1 MKVINFKESGANGS
15 PFSWKPWGFWG
26 WLWRLLAFLL
36 LLFLL
41 LFILSFI
48 KGCEHGRTDIPEEI
62 LQPTDSMTTPRVP
75 IDTANN
81 VRTDIDDPGP
91 YLPDPEDNHFQPIDD
106 DEIITDDQ
114 GAQLIGDRLNVLLD
128 DPNAGDETFRQWSKE
143 FKQLYPGDAYQVL
156 YYDPLTK
163 LMQIGVPA
171 AEREAIME
179 RLPQQI
185 TDISFKVFDESIMSE
200 MASRPNDPG
209 FRYEQI
215 SWYLAP
221 IQAYDAWAIT
231 QGSEN
236 VTVAIVDSYFDLNHD
251 ELNSNRITKPFS
263 VMRRTGNVAPDAG
276 LSPEDV
282 TFYHGSMVASQA
294 IGTINNNRGLCG
306 IAPKCKFMPISLG
319 HQFTSLTIMQGML
332 YAIYQGADVVNLSC
346 GLSLNGT
353 PIQQL
358 PVEQQ
363 IAISKQYNTRGE
375 AVWDFAFKLAAE
387 RNVTIVWAAGNDH
400 VLTGLDPSKRNAT
413 TVVVSAVD
421 HDLKS
426 CDFSNF
432 GNFPSAGIEQSTISA
447 PGNDI
452 FGAMPYNSYNV
463 GPGTSFAAPIV
474 TGAVALM
481 KSLNPNLTNKQIVKI
496 LKETGRPIEGDNTI
510 GPLLQIKSA
519 LLRAKATA
527 SRTGRT
533 ASR

>member
-1 MKVINFKESGANGS
+1 MKVIHFKESSTSGS
-15 PFSWKPWGFWG
+15 SPSWKPWGFWG
-26 WLWRLLAFLL
+26 WLWRLIAFLV

-48 KGCEHGRTDIPEEI
+48 KGCEHGRTDIPEDI
-62 LQPTDSMTTPRVP
+62 LQPTDSTTEPRVP
-75 IDTANN
+75 IDTVSD
-81 VRTDIDDPGP
+81 VRTDIDNPGP
-91 YLPDPEDNHFQPIDD
+91 YLPAPDDNHFQPIDD

-114 GAQLIGDRLNVLLD
+114 GAQLVSDRLNVLLD

-143 FKQLYPGDAYQVL
+143 FKQLYPADAYQVL

-163 LMQIGVPA
+163 LMQISVPA
-171 AEREAIME
+171 AVREAIME

-209 FRYEQI
+209 FRYNQI
-215 SWYLAP
+215 AWYFAP
-221 IQAYDAWAIT
+221 IQAYDAWTIT
-231 QGSEN
+231 QGSED

-251 ELNSNRITKPFS
+251 ELNSDRVTKAFS
-263 VMRRTGNVAPDAG
+263 VPHRSGNVAPDAG
-276 LSPEDV
+276 LTEEDV
-282 TFYHGSMVASQA
+282 AFYHGSMVASQA
-294 IGTINNNRGLCG
+294 IGTANNNRGLCG
-306 IAPKCKFMPISLG
+306 IAPKCKFMPVSLG
-319 HQFTSLTIMQGML
+319 GDFTTLTIMQGLL

-346 GLSLNGT
+346 GTSFNGS

-358 PVEQQ
+358 PLEQQ
-363 IAISKQYNTRGE
+363 AQISKQYNTRGQ
-375 AVWDFAFKLAAE
+375 AVWDFAFKMAAE

-400 VLTGLDPSKRNAT
+400 VLTTLDASKRNAT

-421 HDLKS
+421 HNLKR
-426 CDFSNF
+426 CDFSNV
-432 GNFPSAGIEQSTISA
+432 GNVPSQGIEQSTISA

-452 FGAMPYNSYNV
+452 FGAMPYNSYNM

-481 KSLNPNLTNKQIVKI
+481 KSLNPDLTNPQIVKI

-510 GPLLQIKSA
+510 GPLLQIESA
-519 LLRAKATA
+519 LLRVKAL
-527 SRTGRT
+527 
-533 ASR
+533 